1 MEKSHKIE
9 LSVEKGIKIQN
20 EHLARWKTV
29 LSEKV
34 YNELVE
40 WATST
45 NGEAMD
51 GMDIRRGDDLIN
63 WVEDHSYILTRF
75 RNK

>member
-20 EHLARWKTV
+20 EHLTRWKTV

-51 GMDIRRGDDLIN
+51 GMDIRRGNDLIN